1 MKKSLMLVAVCAIA
15 FIVTGCMSTHTNDAT
30 AVAKVNVI
38 TKKFEADVVA
48 GKKAVQGTATIHN
61 VFGIFT
67 WGVSK
72 FADDAFVT
80 TSALPFQLCV
90 PPTTVVKQAATYN
103 ACTANKADFILA
115 AKYKMDIKDFFVY
128 KQIKC
133 DVTGYPDTI
142 KGVK

>member
-1 MKKSLMLVAVCAIA
+1 MKKSLLLIAVCTIA
-15 FIVTGCMSTHTNDAT
+15 FFVTGCMSTHTNDAT
-30 AVAKVNVI
+30 AVAKVQI
-38 TKKFEADVVA
+38 TTKKFEADIVA
-48 GKKAVQGTATIHN
+48 GKKAVKGTATIHN

-80 TSALPFQLCV
+80 TNALPFQVGVL
-90 PPTTVVKQAATYN
+90 PTTIVKQAATYN
-103 ACTANKADFILA
+103 ACAANKADFILA

-133 DVTGYPDTI
+133 DVTGYPATI